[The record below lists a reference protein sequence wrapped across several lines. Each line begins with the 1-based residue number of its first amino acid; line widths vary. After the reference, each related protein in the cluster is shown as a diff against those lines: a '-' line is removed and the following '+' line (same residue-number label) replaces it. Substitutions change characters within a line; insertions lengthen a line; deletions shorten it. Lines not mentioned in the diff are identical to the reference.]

1 MSNTNENTHK
11 EHRKRLK
18 NKIKKFGTEVL
29 EQHELF
35 EALLTYAIP
44 RKDTNPIGH
53 DLLEHFGAFHKVID
67 AGFYDLQ
74 KVQGIGPESALFI
87 NIISAVVELY
97 NSSKSEDKIV
107 KINSTADCVQYFR
120 DNFRIK
126 NNEFMVMACLNK
138 LNKVV
143 KHFIY
148 KGISETQVEFDL
160 RQISNKI
167 TDENVS
173 SVVLFHTHPSG
184 SVEPSEAD
192 ITSTQRI
199 LNTCLFNGI
208 NFLDHI
214 ILNEAEHYSFGKSGI
229 IDKMKDK
236 YHKFIQTNDIYNDI
250 YYKKKWRM
258 IIRHYGEGLFDKRPS
273 LFLLLFDLKF
283 QYLYRIALLWFC
295 QILINNQDSNILFF
309 CHLFLDRLLNHL

>member
-1 MSNTNENTHK
+1 MSNTNENTHN

-29 EQHELF
+29 EPHELF

-67 AGFYDLQ
+67 ASYYDLQ
-74 KVQGIGPESALFI
+74 KVHGIGPESALFF

-97 NSSKSEDKIV
+97 NKSKTEDRIV
-107 KINSTADCVQYFR
+107 KINSTTDCVQYFR

-126 NNEFMVMACLNK
+126 NNEFMVLVCLNK

-143 KHFIY
+143 KHFVY
-148 KGISETQVEFDL
+148 KGTSETEVEFDL

-167 TDENVS
+167 IDGNVS
-173 SVVLFHTHPSG
+173 GVVLFHTHPSG

-192 ITSTQRI
+192 VASTQRI
-199 LNTCLFNGI
+199 INSCLFNGI

-214 ILNEAEHYSFGKSGI
+214 ILNEAEHYSFNRNGI
-229 IDKMKDK
+229 VDIMKKK
-236 YHKFIQTNDIYNDI
+236 YSDFVKTNDIYNDI
-250 YYKKKWRM
+250 HYNKK
-258 IIRHYGEGLFDKRPS
+258 
-273 LFLLLFDLKF
+273 
-283 QYLYRIALLWFC
+283 
-295 QILINNQDSNILFF
+295 
-309 CHLFLDRLLNHL
+309 